1 MRRKYFFTVHEKY
14 FFSLLVP
21 ICAPPC
27 ISSCNHA
34 WQVRGSPIEK
44 KDCQNNRK
52 RHLISECGREISLS
66 NALGEMNGD
75 HWRQIVF
82 WHRPFTNGILVIRS
96 AMPGLRWYISRWKV
110 FLACVSRCVF
120 NQQSFRWDHMRGV
133 GLDRVCNDPL
143 DINPPVCRPPL
154 TNR

>member
-34 WQVRGSPIEK
+34 WQVRGSPIV
-44 KDCQNNRK
+44 QK
-52 RHLISECGREISLS
+52 RLSKQFQTATYLRMRSWNQFVECTWRNAQWPLKANCFSASSFHERHPCYQICYNWTEMIYIALKSISCMCIAVR
-66 NALGEMNGD
+66 
-75 HWRQIVF
+75 
-82 WHRPFTNGILVIRS
+82 
-96 AMPGLRWYISRWKV
+96 
-110 FLACVSRCVF
+110 F